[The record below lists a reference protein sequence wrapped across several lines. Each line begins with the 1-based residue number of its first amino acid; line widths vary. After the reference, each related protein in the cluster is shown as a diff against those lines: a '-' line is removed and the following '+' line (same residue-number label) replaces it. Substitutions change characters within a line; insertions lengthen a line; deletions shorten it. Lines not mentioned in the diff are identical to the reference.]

1 MWGVLI
7 RTIWAEELLCR
18 ASDKVKALR
27 ATGNFHNQVS
37 KVPENI
43 FVNGTRDE
51 NLKRENF
58 LH

>member
-1 MWGVLI
+1 MVLI
-7 RTIWAEELLCR
+7 RTIWAVELLCR

-43 FVNGTRDE
+43 FVNGTRGE

-58 LH
+58 N